1 MGYREMDLVWAKSQA
16 TRLDK
21 FVLLAIAKTYNVG
34 KGSYPSQK
42 HLAKMTGIADA
53 RGIRRSLQR
62 LTDLGEL
69 VWVRGSNNSGK
80 SNVYFI
86 TFIEQPVAKLT
97 AITDTKMT
105 AVSDQNDRYTSDQND
120 PLLNKR
126 LNNLLESQ
134 ISAISE
140 TCLSVDVR
148 VWAEQVNPGVDVDKV
163 FQKFLLHPSHAQ
175 TDFLNRFKT
184 WIINERPSA
193 TKEEDGDDWVERA
206 RAKYEQQ

>member
-97 AITDTKMT
+97 AIADTKMT

-126 LNNLLESQ
+126 LNKLLDAEKLVFDSTFQSAFMLQAVDRVKGVLPPLQVVELIESFA
-134 ISAISE
+134 SSYE
-140 TCLSVDVR
+140 CLSAYTDDVR
-148 VWAEQVNPGVDVDKV
+148 LTRFYA
-163 FQKFLLHPSHAQ
+163 LL
-175 TDFLNRFKT
+175 D
-184 WIINERPSA
+184 SA
-193 TKEEDGDDWVERA
+193 ASQA
-206 RAKYEQQ
+206 RREM

>member
-97 AITDTKMT
+97 AIADTKMT

-126 LNNLLESQ
+126 LNKLLDAEKLVFDSTFQSAFMLQAVDRVKGVSPPLQVVELIESFA
-134 ISAISE
+134 SSYE
-140 TCLSVDVR
+140 CLSAYTDDVR
-148 VWAEQVNPGVDVDKV
+148 LTRFYA
-163 FQKFLLHPSHAQ
+163 LL
-175 TDFLNRFKT
+175 D
-184 WIINERPSA
+184 SA
-193 TKEEDGDDWVERA
+193 A
-206 RAKYEQQ
+206 SQAKREM

>member
-97 AITDTKMT
+97 AIADTKMT

-126 LNNLLESQ
+126 LNKLLDAEKLVFDSTFQSAFMLQAVDRVKGVLPPLQVVELIESFAGSYECS
-134 ISAISE
+134 SAY
-140 TCLSVDVR
+140 TDDVR
-148 VWAEQVNPGVDVDKV
+148 LTRFYA
-163 FQKFLLHPSHAQ
+163 LL
-175 TDFLNRFKT
+175 D
-184 WIINERPSA
+184 SA
-193 TKEEDGDDWVERA
+193 A
-206 RAKYEQQ
+206 SQAKREM

>member
-97 AITDTKMT
+97 AIADTKMT

-126 LNNLLESQ
+126 LNKLLDAEKLVFDSTFQSAFMLQAVDRVKGVLPPLQVVELIESFA
-134 ISAISE
+134 SSYE
-140 TCLSVDVR
+140 CLSAYTDDVR
-148 VWAEQVNPGVDVDKV
+148 LTRFYA
-163 FQKFLLHPSHAQ
+163 LL
-175 TDFLNRFKT
+175 D
-184 WIINERPSA
+184 SA
-193 TKEEDGDDWVERA
+193 A
-206 RAKYEQQ
+206 SQAKREM

>member
-97 AITDTKMT
+97 AISDTKMT

-120 PLLNKR
+120 PLLNKG
-126 LNNLLESQ
+126 LNKLLDAEKLVFDSTFQSAFMLQAVDRVKGVLPPLQVVELIESFAGSYECS
-134 ISAISE
+134 SAY
-140 TCLSVDVR
+140 TDDVR
-148 VWAEQVNPGVDVDKV
+148 LTR
-163 FQKFLLHPSHAQ
+163 FYSLL
-175 TDFLNRFKT
+175 D
-184 WIINERPSA
+184 SA
-193 TKEEDGDDWVERA
+193 A
-206 RAKYEQQ
+206 SQAKREM

>member
-97 AITDTKMT
+97 AIADTKMT

-120 PLLNKR
+120 PLLNKG
-126 LNNLLESQ
+126 LNKLLDAEKLVFDSTFQSAFMLQAVDRVKGVLPPLQVVELIESFAGSYECS
-134 ISAISE
+134 SAY
-140 TCLSVDVR
+140 TDDVR
-148 VWAEQVNPGVDVDKV
+148 LTR
-163 FQKFLLHPSHAQ
+163 FYSLL
-175 TDFLNRFKT
+175 D
-184 WIINERPSA
+184 SA
-193 TKEEDGDDWVERA
+193 A
-206 RAKYEQQ
+206 SQAKREM

>member
-1 MGYREMDLVWAKSQA
+1 MDLVWAKSQA

-97 AITDTKMT
+97 AVADTKLT
-105 AVSDQNDRYTSDQND
+105 AVNDQNDRYTSDQND

-126 LNNLLESQ
+126 LNKLLDAERIVFDSTFQSAFMLQAVDRVKGVLPPLQVVELIESFA
-134 ISAISE
+134 SSYE
-140 TCLSVDVR
+140 CLSAYTDDVR
-148 VWAEQVNPGVDVDKV
+148 LTRFYA
-163 FQKFLLHPSHAQ
+163 LLDNAASQ
-175 TDFLNRFKT
+175 
-184 WIINERPSA
+184 
-193 TKEEDGDDWVERA
+193 A
-206 RAKYEQQ
+206 RREM

>member
-97 AITDTKMT
+97 AIADTKMT

-126 LNNLLESQ
+126 LNKLLDAEKLVFDSTFQSAFMLQAVDRVKGVLPPLQVVELIESFAGSYDCS
-134 ISAISE
+134 SAY
-140 TCLSVDVR
+140 TDDVR
-148 VWAEQVNPGVDVDKV
+148 LTR
-163 FQKFLLHPSHAQ
+163 FYSLL
-175 TDFLNRFKT
+175 D
-184 WIINERPSA
+184 SA
-193 TKEEDGDDWVERA
+193 ASQA
-206 RAKYEQQ
+206 RREM

>member
-97 AITDTKMT
+97 AIADTKLT

-120 PLLNKR
+120 PLLNKG
-126 LNNLLESQ
+126 LNKLLDAEKLVFDSTFQSAFMLQAVDRVKGVLPPLQVVELIESFAGSYECS
-134 ISAISE
+134 SAY
-140 TCLSVDVR
+140 TDDVR
-148 VWAEQVNPGVDVDKV
+148 LTR
-163 FQKFLLHPSHAQ
+163 FYSLL
-175 TDFLNRFKT
+175 D
-184 WIINERPSA
+184 SA
-193 TKEEDGDDWVERA
+193 A
-206 RAKYEQQ
+206 SQAKREM